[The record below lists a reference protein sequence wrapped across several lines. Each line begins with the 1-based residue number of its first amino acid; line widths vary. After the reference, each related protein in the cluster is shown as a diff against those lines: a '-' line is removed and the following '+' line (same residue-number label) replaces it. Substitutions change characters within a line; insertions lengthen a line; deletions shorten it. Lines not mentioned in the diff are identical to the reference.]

1 LLIILFYKYLTIN
14 LLNKCILKNLKITK
28 IKNIYMRKILE
39 QIFKL
44 SEHDTTIKKELL
56 AGLTTFI
63 TMAYIIF
70 VNPQIMSLS
79 GLDQGAIFVGTC
91 LAAALACIVM
101 GFFANW
107 PIGLAPGMGLNA
119 FFTYTVVGEMGYTWE
134 VALGAVFL
142 AGVLF
147 FIMSI
152 TRLRAWMISSI
163 PLNLRVAMGA
173 GVGLFIGLIGLKNG
187 GIIVGNQATL
197 LSLGEFSKI
206 ETLLAAIGFL
216 IISILSVRKITGAI
230 IIGILM
236 TTLIA
241 YFAGLIEFN
250 GLVSYPPDI
259 APTFMKLDI
268 LGALNLGMLTIIM
281 SFLFVNL
288 FDTTGTLLGV
298 AARANLISNDEKS
311 DGLNKALKADS
322 SASIFGTFFG
332 CSPVTSYVESS
343 AGVEA
348 GGRTGLTSIVV
359 GLLFLFAMF
368 LSPLAS
374 IIPPYATAGALI
386 YVAIL
391 MLSGME
397 KLNWSST
404 AELLPALIIIVMI
417 PLTFSIADGI
427 ALGFLTY
434 IFLKIFNGEFKNIA
448 SGAWFLT
455 LIFISKFIFL

>member
-1 LLIILFYKYLTIN
+1 MKQT
-14 LLNKCILKNLKITK
+14 
-28 IKNIYMRKILE
+28 LE

-44 SEHDTTIKKELL
+44 QDNHTTIKKEFL
-56 AGLTTFI
+56 AGFTTFI

-70 VNPQIMSLS
+70 VNPQIMALS
-79 GLDQGAIFVGTC
+79 GMDQGAIFVGTC
-91 LAAALACIVM
+91 LAAAIACFVM

-119 FFTYTVVGEMGYTWE
+119 FFTYTVVGEMGYSWE

-163 PLNLRVAMGA
+163 PINLRIAMGA

-197 LSLGEFSKI
+197 LSLGEFSQI

-216 IISILSVRKITGAI
+216 IISILSVRKVTGAI
-230 IIGILM
+230 IIGILA

-241 YFAGLIEFN
+241 YFIGLIEFN
-250 GLVSYPPDI
+250 GILSYPPEI

-298 AARANLISNDEKS
+298 ASRANLISNDENS

-348 GGRTGLTSIVV
+348 GGRTGLTSVVV

-404 AELLPALIIIVMI
+404 AELLPALVIIVMI

-434 IFLKIFNGEFKNIA
+434 VFLKIFNGEYNDIA

>member
-1 LLIILFYKYLTIN
+1 MKQTLDK
-14 LLNKCILKNLKITK
+14 
-28 IKNIYMRKILE
+28 
-39 QIFKL
+39 IFKL
-44 SEHDTTIKKELL
+44 QDNNTTIKKEFL
-56 AGLTTFI
+56 AGFTTFI

-70 VNPQIMSLS
+70 VNPQIMALS
-79 GLDQGAIFVGTC
+79 GMDQGAIFVGTC
-91 LAAALACIVM
+91 LAAAMACFVM

-119 FFTYTVVGEMGYTWE
+119 FFTYTVVGEMGYSWE

-142 AGVLF
+142 AGILF
-147 FIMSI
+147 FIMSA
-152 TRLRAWMISSI
+152 TRLRSWMISSI
-163 PLNLRVAMGA
+163 PLNLRIAMGA

-187 GIIVGNQATL
+187 GIIVSNKATL
-197 LSLGEFSKI
+197 LSLGEFSQI
-206 ETLLAAIGFL
+206 ETLLAALGFL
-216 IISILSVRKITGAI
+216 IISILSVRKVTGAI
-230 IIGILM
+230 IIGILA

-241 YFAGLIEFN
+241 SFVGLIQFN
-250 GLVSYPPDI
+250 GLVSYPP
-259 APTFMKLDI
+259 ALTPVFMKLDI

-298 AARANLISNDEKS
+298 ATRANLISDYDKS

-322 SASIFGTFFG
+322 SSSIFGTFFG

-359 GLLFLFAMF
+359 GLLFLLAMF

-391 MLSGME
+391 MLSAME

-404 AELLPALIIIVMI
+404 AELLPALVIIVMI

-434 IFLKIFNGEFKNIA
+434 VFLKFFNGEYKDIA

-455 LIFISKFIFL
+455 IIFISKFIFL

>member
-1 LLIILFYKYLTIN
+1 MKQT
-14 LLNKCILKNLKITK
+14 
-28 IKNIYMRKILE
+28 LE

-44 SEHDTTIKKELL
+44 QDNHTTIKKEFL
-56 AGLTTFI
+56 AGFTTFI

-70 VNPQIMSLS
+70 VNPQIMALS
-79 GLDQGAIFVGTC
+79 GMDQGAIFVGTC
-91 LAAALACIVM
+91 LAAAIACFVM

-119 FFTYTVVGEMGYTWE
+119 FFTYTVVGEMGYSWE

-142 AGVLF
+142 AGILF
-147 FIMSI
+147 FIMSV

-163 PLNLRVAMGA
+163 PMNLRIAMGA

-187 GIIVGNQATL
+187 GIIISNQATL
-197 LSLGEFSKI
+197 LSLGEFSQT

-216 IISILSVRKITGAI
+216 IISILSLRRVTGAI
-230 IIGILM
+230 IIGILT

-241 YFAGLIEFN
+241 LFVGLIEFN
-250 GLVSYPPDI
+250 GLVSYPPEI
-259 APTFMKLDI
+259 APVFMKLDV
-268 LGALNLGMLTIIM
+268 LGALNLSMLTVIM

-298 AARANLISNDEKS
+298 ATRANLISNDEES
-311 DGLNKALKADS
+311 DELNKALKADS
-322 SASIFGTFFG
+322 SSSIFGTFFG

-359 GLLFLFAMF
+359 GLLFLLAMF

-397 KLNWSST
+397 KLSWSST
-404 AELLPALIIIVMI
+404 AELIPALVIIVMI

-434 IFLKIFNGEFKNIA
+434 VFLKFFNGEYKEIA

>member
-1 LLIILFYKYLTIN
+1 MKQTLD
-14 LLNKCILKNLKITK
+14 
-28 IKNIYMRKILE
+28 

-44 SEHDTTIKKELL
+44 QDNHTTIKKEFL
-56 AGLTTFI
+56 AGFTTFI

-70 VNPQIMSLS
+70 VNPQIMALS
-79 GLDQGAIFVGTC
+79 GMDEGAIFVGTC
-91 LAAALACIVM
+91 LAAAIACFVM

-119 FFTYTVVGEMGYTWE
+119 FFTYTVVGEMGYSWE

-163 PLNLRVAMGA
+163 PLNLRIAMGA

-197 LSLGEFSKI
+197 LSLGEFSQI

-216 IISILSVRKITGAI
+216 IISILSVRKVTGAI
-230 IIGILM
+230 IIGILT

-241 YFAGLIEFN
+241 YFVGLIEFN
-250 GLVSYPPDI
+250 GIVSYPPEI

-298 AARANLISNDEKS
+298 ATRANLISNDEKS

-404 AELLPALIIIVMI
+404 AELLPALVIIVMI

-434 IFLKIFNGEFKNIA
+434 VFLKIFNGELRDIA

>member
-1 LLIILFYKYLTIN
+1 MKQT
-14 LLNKCILKNLKITK
+14 
-28 IKNIYMRKILE
+28 LE
-39 QIFKL
+39 LIFKL
-44 SEHDTTIKKELL
+44 NDNNTTIKRELL
-56 AGLTTFI
+56 AGFTTFI

-70 VNPQIMSLS
+70 VNPQMMAAS
-79 GLDQGAIFVGTC
+79 GMDQDAIFVGTC
-91 LAAALACIVM
+91 LAAAVACFVM

-119 FFTYTVVGEMGYTWE
+119 FFTYTVVGEMGYSWE

-142 AGVLF
+142 AGILF

-152 TRLRAWMISSI
+152 TNLRRWMIDSI
-163 PLNLRVAMGA
+163 PFNLRIAMGS
-173 GVGLFIGLIGLKNG
+173 GVGLFIGFIGLKSG
-187 GIIVGNQATL
+187 GIIINNDATL
-197 LSLGEFSKI
+197 LGLGDFSKM
-206 ETLLAAIGFL
+206 ETFLAAIGFL
-216 IISILSVRKITGAI
+216 FISVLSSRKIPGAI
-230 IIGILM
+230 IIGILSI
-236 TTLIA
+236 TVIA
-241 YFAGLIEFN
+241 LFN
-250 GLVSYPPDI
+250 GMIEYKGLVALPPDV
-259 APTFMKLDI
+259 APTFLQLDI
-268 LGALNLGMLTIIM
+268 IGALNLGMLTVIM

-298 AARANLISNDEKS
+298 ATRANLVDQNGNAQNLD
-311 DGLNKALKADS
+311 KALKADS

-348 GGRTGLTSIVV
+348 GGRTGLTAVIV
-359 GLLFLFAMF
+359 GILFFLATF
-368 LSPLAS
+368 LSPLAT

-397 KLNWSST
+397 KLNWSNFT
-404 AELLPALIIIVMI
+404 DLLPALIIIVMI

-427 ALGFLTY
+427 AIGFLSY
-434 IFLKIFNGEFKNIA
+434 IVLKIGNSEFKDIS

-455 LIFISKFIFL
+455 MIFLSKFIFL

>member
-1 LLIILFYKYLTIN
+1 MKQTLD
-14 LLNKCILKNLKITK
+14 
-28 IKNIYMRKILE
+28 

-44 SEHDTTIKKELL
+44 QDNHTTIKKEFL
-56 AGLTTFI
+56 AGFTTFI

-70 VNPQIMSLS
+70 VNPQIMALS
-79 GLDQGAIFVGTC
+79 GMDQGAIFVGTC
-91 LAAALACIVM
+91 LAASIACFVM

-119 FFTYTVVGEMGYTWE
+119 FFTYTVVGEMGYSWE

-152 TRLRAWMISSI
+152 TSLRAWMISSI
-163 PLNLRVAMGA
+163 PLNLRIAMGA

-216 IISILSVRKITGAI
+216 IISILSVRKVTGAI
-230 IIGILM
+230 IIGILI

-241 YFAGLIEFN
+241 YFVGLIEFN
-250 GLVSYPPDI
+250 GLVSYPPEI

-298 AARANLISNDEKS
+298 ATRANLISNNEKS

-404 AELLPALIIIVMI
+404 AELLPALVIIVMI

-434 IFLKIFNGEFKNIA
+434 VFLKIFNGEYRDIA